1 MKLSNA
7 NSASGILVNELELL
21 WKHKK
26 TPLFQIQIK
35 FPLKLYNK
43 PTSDFSISQTVT
55 LFNDRIYNESVLK
68 HEGGSLSS

>member
-7 NSASGILVNELELL
+7 NSASGILVNKLELL

-26 TPLFQIQIK
+26 TPLFKIQIK
-35 FPLKLYNK
+35 LPLELYNK
-43 PTSDFSISQTVT
+43 HISDFSISQTVI
-55 LFNDRIYNESVLK
+55 LFNDCIYNESGLK